1 MSNFAT
7 HSVFIYIYK
16 EIMIDTLVTSKTR
29 VKLLLKFFLNYNTTS
44 WLRDLENEFGD
55 STNAIRLEL
64 NRFEKAGMLDSFSK
78 GNKKIYRA
86 NTGHPL
92 FNDIHNIIMK
102 YVGIDRL
109 VEKVISNI
117 GELHSAYLTG
127 DFARGKDSPVVDLL
141 LVGENIDR
149 VYLLKLVEKGEKMI
163 SRKIRYI
170 ILHQEE
176 LKDYMDEVNNALLLW
191 QRDNKK

>member
-7 HSVFIYIYK
+7 HSVCAYIYRS
-16 EIMIDTLVTSKTR
+16 MLDTLVTSKTR

-44 WLRDLENEFGD
+44 WLRDLESEFGD
-55 STNAIRLEL
+55 STNSIRLEL
-64 NRFEKAGMLDSFSK
+64 NRFEEAGMLDSFSR

-86 NTGHPL
+86 NTSHPL
-92 FNDIHNIIMK
+92 FSDIHNIIMK

-127 DFARGKDSPVVDLL
+127 DFARGKDSPVIDLL

-170 ILHQEE
+170 ILHPQE
-176 LKDYMDEVNNALLLW
+176 LKDYMDEVNNALILW

>member
-1 MSNFAT
+1 
-7 HSVFIYIYK
+7 
-16 EIMIDTLVTSKTR
+16 MIDTLVTSKTR